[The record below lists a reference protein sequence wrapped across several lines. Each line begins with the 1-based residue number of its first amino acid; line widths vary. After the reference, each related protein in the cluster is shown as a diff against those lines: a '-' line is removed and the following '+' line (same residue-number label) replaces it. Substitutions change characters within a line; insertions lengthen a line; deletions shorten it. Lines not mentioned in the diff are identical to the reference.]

1 MQRSRKISVF
11 LLSISAI
18 LGLVRGFRMAMHQ
31 PDDSL
36 LFPYPQEMIKVS
48 VFSSY
53 AVLGWVVFFLV
64 GVFSVVAIICTLYKT
79 RNFAYFIIVEGVFL
93 SFFTVIHWI
102 AVGFLIAHACM
113 LTGCVLIFIL
123 GIQQVPKE
131 F

>member
-1 MQRSRKISVF
+1 MQRSRKVSVF

-18 LGLVRGFRMAMHQ
+18 LGLVRGFRMATHQ

-53 AVLGWVVFFLV
+53 TVLGWVVFSLI
-64 GVFSVVAIICTLYKT
+64 GIFSLVAIACTLCKT
-79 RNFAYFIIVEGVFL
+79 RNFAYFIIVEGIFL

-102 AVGFLIAHACM
+102 AVGFLSVHIY
-113 LTGCVLIFIL
+113 VLAICIVIFIL
-123 GIQQVPKE
+123 GIKQVPKE